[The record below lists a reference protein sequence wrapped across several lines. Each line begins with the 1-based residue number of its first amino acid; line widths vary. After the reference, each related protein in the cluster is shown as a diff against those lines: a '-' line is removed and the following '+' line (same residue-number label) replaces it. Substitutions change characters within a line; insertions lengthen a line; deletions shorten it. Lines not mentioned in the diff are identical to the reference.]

1 MTQRLDYK
9 ALDIQAGNM
18 ASMIYADLHRI
29 DDESERQ
36 KIRESLLDYCKL
48 ERLGMVMIWQA
59 LSDIAEVR

>member
-29 DDESERQ
+29 DDETPTVDDPVE
-36 KIRESLLDYCKL
+36 
-48 ERLGMVMIWQA
+48 
-59 LSDIAEVR
+59 

>member
-36 KIRESLLDYCKL
+36 KIRESLLEYCKL
-48 ERLGMVMIWQA
+48 ERLAMVMIWQA